1 MDPGGALPGA
11 VRAALGAAGVRVTL
25 DTNILVY
32 ATKDDDKRHA
42 ESASII
48 ERAARADCVQ
58 TLQSLGECF
67 QVLRRKRGFSVR
79 ECRAVMYELRALFR
93 IVAAIEE
100 DIEEA
105 GRAAAAYGF
114 QFWDAMLWAT
124 ARRNGCHF
132 ILTED
137 VPSLPELDG
146 VAFLNP
152 FDPGNERLLNV
163 ALRPVER

>member
-1 MDPGGALPGA
+1 M
-11 VRAALGAAGVRVTL
+11 RVTL

-32 ATKDDDKRHA
+32 ATKEDDEKHA
-42 ESASII
+42 GAASIL
-48 ERAARADCVQ
+48 ERASRADCVQ

-67 QVLRRKRGFSVR
+67 HVLRRKRGFSAR
-79 ECRAVMYELRALFR
+79 ECRAVMDELRALFR
-93 IVAAIEE
+93 IVAAVED

-105 GRAAAAYGF
+105 GRAAAAHGF

-146 VAFLNP
+146 VAFLDP

-163 ALRPVER
+163 ALRPLER